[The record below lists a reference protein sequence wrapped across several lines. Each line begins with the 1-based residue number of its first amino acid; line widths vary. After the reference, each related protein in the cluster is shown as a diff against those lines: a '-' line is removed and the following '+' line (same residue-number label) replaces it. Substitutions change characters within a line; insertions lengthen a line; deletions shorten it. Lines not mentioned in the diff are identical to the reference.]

1 MGYMQKSRSNARA
14 VALGGMLSA
23 LAVAFMSIGSIVP
36 SLDMSSAF
44 IAGIVVIVARLEIN
58 RTAPISVYLVAG
70 ILSLVL
76 LPNRFAG
83 ICFLCQ
89 YGLYPILKEY
99 IERIRMKPLKWTVK
113 IAAFMAMHFVMI
125 KLGEYFTVA
134 TDDIL
139 EVAEP
144 VLYAIGLVT
153 SVIYDF
159 FLTLIVTRYDVFV
172 RRFKKRNTNNNK

>member
-76 LPNRFAG
+76 LPTRFAG

-113 IAAFMAMHFVMI
+113 IAAFMAMYFVMI

>member
-1 MGYMQKSRSNARA
+1 M
-14 VALGGMLSA
+14 
-23 LAVAFMSIGSIVP
+23 
-36 SLDMSSAF
+36 
-44 IAGIVVIVARLEIN
+44 
-58 RTAPISVYLVAG
+58 
-70 ILSLVL
+70 
-76 LPNRFAG
+76 
-83 ICFLCQ
+83 
-89 YGLYPILKEY
+89 
-99 IERIRMKPLKWTVK
+99 K
-113 IAAFMAMHFVMI
+113 IAAFMAMYFVMI

>member
-76 LPNRFAG
+76 LPNRFA
-83 ICFLCQ
+83 
-89 YGLYPILKEY
+89 
-99 IERIRMKPLKWTVK
+99 
-113 IAAFMAMHFVMI
+113 
-125 KLGEYFTVA
+125 
-134 TDDIL
+134 
-139 EVAEP
+139 
-144 VLYAIGLVT
+144 
-153 SVIYDF
+153 
-159 FLTLIVTRYDVFV
+159 
-172 RRFKKRNTNNNK
+172 